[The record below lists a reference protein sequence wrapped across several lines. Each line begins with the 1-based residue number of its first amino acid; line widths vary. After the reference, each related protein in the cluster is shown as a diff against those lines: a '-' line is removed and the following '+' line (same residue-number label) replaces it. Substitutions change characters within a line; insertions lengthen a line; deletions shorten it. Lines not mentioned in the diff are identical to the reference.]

1 MNIKAMY
8 IFDGI
13 NEFNTYSNFIEEF
26 EWKIEKQLLKERVQ
40 IYKNEEFFIKLERQ
54 FKKQELTIWEL
65 KQEEVITWIDTLT
78 LLRRI
83 LLKLFQKGTNVSQ
96 MHIIMEYPLVYGNHM
111 RSDYLIVYER
121 LIVVLEFG
129 MFNQDEKRS
138 EERYTKK
145 LQESINYRQI
155 IGNLV
160 EKEVY
165 VVNYVMIYKPEFDR
179 ILSKK
184 LQKNIKYNDSEM
196 DLLTSFLLKNI
207 KNQENLSG
215 MKQLELLEIEK

>member
-1 MNIKAMY
+1 
-8 IFDGI
+8 
-13 NEFNTYSNFIEEF
+13 
-26 EWKIEKQLLKERVQ
+26 
-40 IYKNEEFFIKLERQ
+40 
-54 FKKQELTIWEL
+54 
-65 KQEEVITWIDTLT
+65 
-78 LLRRI
+78 
-83 LLKLFQKGTNVSQ
+83 
-96 MHIIMEYPLVYGNHM
+96 M

-160 EKEVY
+160 EKEVS
-165 VVNYVMIYKPEFDR
+165 VVNYVMIYKPEYDR

-184 LQKNIKYNDSEM
+184 LQENIDYNDSEI

-207 KNQENLSG
+207 KKQDNLSG
-215 MKQLELLEIEK
+215 LKQLELLEIEK

>member
-8 IFDGI
+8 IFEGI

-26 EWKIEKQLLKERVQ
+26 DWKIEKQLLKERVQ
-40 IYKNEEFFIKLERQ
+40 IYKNEHFFITLERQ

-65 KQEEVITWIDTLT
+65 KQEEVITWIDTMM

-83 LLKLFQKGTNVSQ
+83 LLKLFQRGSNVSK
-96 MHIIMEYPLVYGNHM
+96 MNIIMEYPLVYGNHM
-111 RSDYLIVYER
+111 RSDYLIVYDR

-160 EKEVY
+160 EKEVS
-165 VVNYVMIYKPEFDR
+165 VVNYVMIYKPEYDR
-179 ILSKK
+179 ILGKK
-184 LQKNIKYNDSEM
+184 LQENITYNDSEI
-196 DLLTSFLLKNI
+196 DLLTFFLLKNI
-207 KNQENLSG
+207 KKQDNLSG
-215 MKQLELLEIEK
+215 LKQLELLEIEK